1 MEGFF
6 LFACGSDSE
15 DEIIDRFAARYGWTV
30 SEILDLDLVRR
41 SGLYTTIRSET
52 RKREAR
58 EQWLSML
65 PMMASKVL
73 KFMSFEEYYDQVS
86 GRNIDLRPDEEILA
100 EVEAIRKE
108 MKER

>member
-1 MEGFF
+1 
-6 LFACGSDSE
+6 
-15 DEIIDRFAARYGWTV
+15 
-30 SEILDLDLVRR
+30 
-41 SGLYTTIRSET
+41 
-52 RKREAR
+52 
-58 EQWLSML
+58 ML